1 MRFKILHLSDLHLK
15 KANFS
20 QDVVITSLA
29 KKIKELFKK
38 GATPDLLLITGDIAF
53 SGKAEEYE
61 EAKLFVDSI
70 CGACKLSNE
79 QVFVIPGNH
88 DVERSKIKP
97 IYRKWYDF
105 QKEEELVTVLSDDE
119 SLQKIRATTTA
130 YDDFVK
136 GYGNGKF
143 PAGKYGEYL
152 ARMPLGT
159 DGLHLCIAGLNSAL
173 FCGYDGDDQKH
184 LALGLG
190 QVSKSYEIINTDTD
204 VIITCIHHPFECF
217 HDCERPSVETVK
229 RNSDII
235 LSGHVHE
242 PDNNFSRD
250 GNTGETIHV
259 TAGAGYEKRNS
270 FNSFNIIEI
279 NPDDLSGNV
288 VFYKYLPRN
297 HSWIQNKDINPDNNG
312 VFDFKIN
319 KPGYEGVAEDDDEA
333 TPAPRAVPKKTTKK
347 KKTGS
352 DAEEEEPTDT
362 LPRPPAFYA
371 KPKYLGTHRFTGR
384 QTELDTLNDWASAA
398 NTYNVLLF
406 EAMGGMGKSMLTWEW
421 VTRHAAHIR
430 KDWKGI
436 FWYSFYEKGAV
447 MADFCQHALAYM
459 TKQPLKKFRKMKTLV
474 LGDLLLNELNRA
486 PWLLVLDGLERVLEE
501 YNNIRFAE
509 DRTDLQMSSEEKT
522 EKHPCSCIRDEDDDL
537 LMRLSASAPSK
548 ILISTRLVP
557 LKFFNVSN
565 QVIPGVQRFPLPGLR
580 PVDAAA
586 LFRQCGIKGE
596 EQAMQEYLVANCDCH
611 PLTVGVLAGIINDF
625 MPDKGNFDKWAASP
639 EGAGKL
645 NLAEYD
651 LKGKQNH
658 ILKVALAALSD
669 KDKQLLSI
677 LSLIYEAVDYTTLS
691 AFNPHLP
698 PEPAE
703 VPKPE
708 KPEEDWM
715 WEFMTE
721 KEKENALKEYPQ
733 KLKEHEQYLIQLK
746 ELKNSDEY
754 KAAPGKLKQSVKNL
768 ELRGLLQYDNQ
779 SRRYDLHPVVR
790 AVAGGGLSTNET
802 TILGQQVVDFFSA
815 RPHNP
820 YENAT
825 TLEELSDALHI
836 VRTYLRMGDYQ
847 NAIDAYAV
855 NLSTILQANLEAHKT
870 ALSILRSFFSD
881 GWNIIPGLK
890 DNLTEGY
897 IFNEA
902 ANSLYA
908 LAQTDIALQLY
919 QLALVRYLSN
929 TNYSSLGVGLNNI
942 SNVLQDKNR
951 YSDSFRMINYLLSL
965 SASLDNEDLFRARLS
980 SFEMYSQT
988 GLKSEAEEMWRM
1000 LDPMGTNWKL
1010 SSYRQGNKEYFYAEF
1025 QFYQSALRVEVID
1038 SIKEICRQHN
1048 NRATLRNTYWLAGMY
1063 HCGKVEWETAIE
1075 NFSEAVKMSREAGIE
1090 DIRSFTW
1097 LQLAKYMAG
1106 KMDKSVATGEAIK
1119 LANKEEKSFRAL
1131 ASLWQATDNRDEAIK
1146 YALKAYEEAW
1156 ASGEPYVYRYSL
1168 TQATKLLEELGAEIP
1183 VLPPYSPDKDMYF
1196 DWEDDVKA
1204 LIEKLRK
1211 EKEKKEKKKKRR

>member
-1 MRFKILHLSDLHLK
+1 
-15 KANFS
+15 
-20 QDVVITSLA
+20 
-29 KKIKELFKK
+29 
-38 GATPDLLLITGDIAF
+38 F

-97 IYRKWYDF
+97 IYKGWYNF
-105 QKEEELVTVLSDDE
+105 QKEEELVAVLSDDE
-119 SLQKIRATTTA
+119 SLQKIRATTAA

-152 ARMPLGT
+152 ARMPLGAK
-159 DGLHLCIAGLNSAL
+159 GLEFCIAGLNSAL

-190 QVSKSYEIINTDTD
+190 QVSKCYEMINTDTD
-204 VIITCIHHPFECF
+204 VILTCIHHPFECF

-250 GNTGETIHV
+250 GNTGETIHIM
-259 TAGAGYEKRNS
+259 AGAGYEKRNS

-312 VFDFKIN
+312 VFDFKIK
-319 KPGYEGVAEDDDEA
+319 KPWYEADEA
-333 TPAPRAVPKKTTKK
+333 TPAPRPVSKQTAKK
-347 KKTGS
+347 KKTGG
-352 DAEEEEPTDT
+352 DAKEEETIDT
-362 LPRPPAFYA
+362 IPKPPAFYA

-421 VTRHAAHIR
+421 VTRHATHIR

-459 TKQPLKKFRKMKTLV
+459 TKKPLKKFRKMKTLV
-474 LGDLLLNELNRA
+474 LGDLLLDELNRA

-509 DRTDLQMSSEEKT
+509 DRTDLQMNSEEKS

-537 LMRLSASAPSK
+537 LVRLSAAAPSK
-548 ILISTRLVP
+548 ILISSRLAPV
-557 LKFFNVSN
+557 KFFNVSN
-565 QVIPGVQRFPLPGLR
+565 QVIPGIQRYALPGLR
-580 PVDAAA
+580 PADAAS
-586 LFRQCGIKGE
+586 LFRQCGIKGDG
-596 EQAMQEYLVANCDCH
+596 QAMQEYLVANCDCH

-639 EGAGKL
+639 DGAGKL
-645 NLAEYD
+645 NLAKYD
-651 LKGKQNH
+651 IKGKQNH

-669 KDKQLLSI
+669 KDRQLLSI
-677 LSLIYEAVDYTTLS
+677 LSLIYEAVDYNTIS

-698 PEPAE
+698 PEPEE

-708 KPEEDWM
+708 MPEKDWM
-715 WEFMTE
+715 WKFMAEEQKVSE
-721 KEKENALKEYPQ
+721 KKEYPQ
-733 KLKEHEQYLIQLK
+733 KLKKYKQYLIQSAQWK
-746 ELKNSDEY
+746 GSDEY
-754 KAAPGKLKQSVKNL
+754 KAAPEKLKQSVKNL

-779 SRRYDLHPVVR
+779 SLRYDLHPVVR
-790 AVAGGGLSTNET
+790 AVAGGALSSNET

-825 TLEELSDALHI
+825 TIEELSDGLHI
-836 VRTYLRMGDYQ
+836 MRTYLRMGQ
-847 NAIDAYAV
+847 LKNAISVYRD
-855 NLSTILQANLEAHKT
+855 NLGQALLFNVEDHRMS
-870 ALSILRSFFSD
+870 LSILQSFFPE
-881 GWNIIPGLK
+881 GWNILPLLNDVEVSYLLSSAAISLHFLK
-890 DNLTEGY
+890 EGEKALHLY
-897 IFNEA
+897 ELLLDITFKGNNIITTTSDIRA
-902 ANSLYA
+902 FAYLLHAKKRYADSFRIRSYA
-908 LAQTDIALQLY
+908 LNLSEFSDPQSLFLSRLHIFSSYVTHGLWEQANNMWNLLNPMGRNWQRNNYRKGDAESHYAHLQLY
-919 QLALVRYLSN
+919 R
-929 TNYSSLGVGLNNI
+929 
-942 SNVLQDKNR
+942 NR
-951 YSDSFRMINYLLSL
+951 I
-965 SASLDNEDLFRARLS
+965 
-980 SFEMYSQT
+980 T
-988 GLKSEAEEMWRM
+988 
-1000 LDPMGTNWKL
+1000 
-1010 SSYRQGNKEYFYAEF
+1010 
-1025 QFYQSALRVEVID
+1025 
-1038 SIKEICRQHN
+1038 IKEIENLRRLATAGT
-1048 NRATLRNTYWLAGMY
+1048 NRIVLRRIFWLEGQFHMLE
-1063 HCGKVEWETAIE
+1063 KEWSNAV
-1075 NFSEAVKMSREAGIE
+1075 NSFGEAVRMAREVGII
-1090 DIRSFTW
+1090 DNDSYCW
-1097 LQLAKYMAG
+1097 LLLSKYKSL
-1106 KMDKSVATGEAIK
+1106 KMDKLVAIEEANQMTKNPKSSFRPLAMLYQALGKREEAI
-1119 LANKEEKSFRAL
+1119 
-1131 ASLWQATDNRDEAIK
+1131 QYAI
-1146 YALKAYEEAW
+1146 KAYEKAW
-1156 ASGEPYVYRYSL
+1156 ASGEPYVDRYEL
-1168 TQATKLLEELGAEIP
+1168 TQTTKLLEELGAEIP
-1183 VLPPYSPDKDMYF
+1183 VLPPYSPDNDMYF
-1196 DWEDDVKA
+1196 DWEEDVKA
-1204 LIEKLRK
+1204 LVEKVRK
-1211 EKEKKEKKKKRR
+1211 ENEEKKRKKAKTIGKK